1 MKRMLSLVLALGLV
15 GGSAILPNAF
25 GTSGP
30 ALAADEG
37 PDWVVAAPGRVEPK
51 NGMVNIGTYTAMA
64 MRAAA
69 ALESIS
75 CCNEASTCS
84 LVLCTALPV
93 STAPMLVA
101 ATRGAGGARGAIGT
115 EFGSPIRHAHG
126 AIRAATVCLCS
137 A

>member
-1 MKRMLSLVLALGLV
+1 M
-15 GGSAILPNAF
+15 IH
-25 GTSGP
+25 
-30 ALAADEG
+30 
-37 PDWVVAAPGRVEPK
+37 
-51 NGMVNIGTYTAMA
+51 GMVNIGTYTAMA

-84 LVLCTALPV
+84 LVLCTALPIALPV

-101 ATRGAGGARGAIGT
+101 AARGAGGARGAIGT